1 MGHIEKL
8 CTNRRGGNFRSSS
21 NVNAQKPRIEPN
33 EGEFSK
39 DKEQQGVIDDG
50 EGENVA
56 KEIDEQLLDVIEE
69 EKEEMEET
77 NEEEECVNG
86 RLTMSKVRYIFLH
99 ITSCCMDICKAE
111 K

>member
-39 DKEQQGVIDDG
+39 DKEQGVIDDG
-50 EGENVA
+50 EGENAA
-56 KEIDEQLLDVIEE
+56 KEIDEQLEDVIEE

-77 NEEEECVNG
+77 NEEEECVTG
-86 RLTMSKVRYIFLH
+86 RLTMSKMQYIFLH
-99 ITSCCMDICKAE
+99 IT
-111 K
+111 

>member
-8 CTNRRGGNFRSSS
+8 YTNRSGGNFRSSS
-21 NVNAQKPRIEPN
+21 NVNAQKPHIEPN

-56 KEIDEQLLDVIEE
+56 KEIDEQLEDVIEE

-77 NEEEECVNG
+77 NEEEECVTG
-86 RLTMSKVRYIFLH
+86 RLTMSKMQYIFLH
-99 ITSCCMDICKAE
+99 IT
-111 K
+111 